1 MKDEKNKQQ
10 RPHQPQQSD
19 SGQKGQG
26 SSGQGMTSKHPAG
39 QDPSGTGLNNP
50 RKSGMDQPMDVN
62 EGDRNIE
69 SNIENPDQ
77 QEQPGKKINID
88 DDPDQTRKKVPD
100 MHK

>member
-19 SGQKGQG
+19 TGQKEQQ
-26 SSGQGMTSKHPAG
+26 SSGQGPTSKHPTER
-39 QDPSGTGLNNP
+39 DPSKMNNP
-50 RKSGMDQPMDVN
+50 RKGQMDRPMDVG
-62 EGDRNIE
+62 EGDRNMK

-88 DDPDQTRKKVPD
+88 DDPDQTKKKVPNV
-100 MHK
+100 HK